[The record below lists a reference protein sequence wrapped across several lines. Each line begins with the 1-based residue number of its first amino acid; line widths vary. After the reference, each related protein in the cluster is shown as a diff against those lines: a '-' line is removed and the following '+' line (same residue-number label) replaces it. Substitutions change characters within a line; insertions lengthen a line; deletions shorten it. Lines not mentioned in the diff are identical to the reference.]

1 MDGKK
6 FVWAVIILAAI
17 GAAFAIC
24 TNQPKPEV
32 KPEVKAEAPA
42 AKVEAKAEEPKVE
55 AKAEEPKAEVKA
67 EEPKAEV
74 KEEAKAEEV
83 KAEEPKPEAEAK
95 AEEVKPEEPKAE
107 TEAKPEVK
115 EEEAKPEEK
124 PAEEPKAELG
134 LFALFSAKKAEA
146 AVKDTLVVAD
156 QYDPTTLD
164 PIGHNDYPTSRAC
177 SHIYDTLIFLNP
189 DGSLRPGLAEKWEFL
204 SDKDYKMYLRKG
216 VKFHNGEE
224 LKAEDVK
231 FSLERANTPAGS
243 HIHTYSQDLDY
254 VEIVDDYTV
263 ILHLKKVNFPF
274 FSSLVHS
281 WGNIVNKKAVEA
293 AGDDYG
299 MNPVG
304 TGPFKFVEWAKGDH
318 YTFERFDDYW
328 GNKAKFKTLIVRS
341 IPEPTNRTIELE
353 TGAVDI
359 AYPVTTIELKRVD
372 ENPEL
377 VLQRAVLPST
387 TYMGFNVHKKPFDDV
402 RVRQAISYALD
413 TVGIQRAIMR
423 GVGKTPRSLIPSVTK
438 YSIDGELPVH
448 VRDLEKAR
456 ELFSAAGIDP
466 SSISMIIRTNERK
479 ERVDMATIIQAQ
491 LAELGIKSEIM
502 QQEWGAYLNDLQKKE
517 HDVFLLGWGLSV
529 PDPDYAVAGLLESNA
544 GTNYTTFNDAK
555 LDEMLAKGRSLPDGE
570 ERAQV
575 YRDMQL
581 YINEQLPMVYLHN
594 DEAIAG
600 VRKVVKGFEVDPFE
614 VHSFRNVYFE
624 E

>member
-1 MDGKK
+1 MKK
-6 FVWAVIILAAI
+6 FHLIFTALVLVLSLAGSSLA
-17 GAAFAIC
+17 
-24 TNQPKPEV
+24 
-32 KPEVKAEAPA
+32 
-42 AKVEAKAEEPKVE
+42 
-55 AKAEEPKAEVKA
+55 
-67 EEPKAEV
+67 
-74 KEEAKAEEV
+74 
-83 KAEEPKPEAEAK
+83 
-95 AEEVKPEEPKAE
+95 
-107 TEAKPEVK
+107 
-115 EEEAKPEEK
+115 
-124 PAEEPKAELG
+124 
-134 LFALFSAKKAEA
+134 
-146 AVKDTLVVAD
+146 KDTLIVAD

-189 DGSLRPGLAEKWEFL
+189 DGTLRPGLAESWEFL
-204 SDKDYKMYLRKG
+204 TDKDYKMILRKG

-224 LKAEDVK
+224 MTAADVK

-263 ILHLKKVNFPF
+263 IIHLKKVNYPF

-281 WGNIVNKKAVEA
+281 WGNIVCKKAVEA

-304 TGPFKFVEWAKGDH
+304 TGPFKFKEWAKGDH

-328 GNKAKFKTLIVRS
+328 GNKAKFKTLTVRS

-359 AYPVTTIELKRVD
+359 AYPVTTIELARIE
-372 ENPEL
+372 ENSEL
-377 VLQRAVLPST
+377 ELQRKVLPST
-387 TYMGFNVHKKPFDDV
+387 TYMGFNVNKAPFNDL
-402 RVRQAISYALD
+402 RVRQAISLLLD
-413 TVGIQRAIMR
+413 TVNIQRAVFR
-423 GVGKTPRSLIPSVTK
+423 GVGQTPRSLIPEVTK
-438 YSIDGELPVH
+438 YSINNELPVH
-448 VRDLEKAR
+448 VRDVEAAKK
-456 ELFSAAGIDP
+456 LFAEAGVDP
-466 SSISMIIRTNERK
+466 STIKMVIRSNERK
-479 ERVDMATIIQAQ
+479 ERIDMATIIQAQ
-491 LAELGIKSEIM
+491 LAEVGIQSEIM
-502 QQEWGAYLNDLQKKE
+502 QQEWGAYLNDLQKKT

-544 GTNYTTFNDAK
+544 GTNYTGYSDPK

-570 ERAQV
+570 ERAKV
-575 YRDMQL
+575 YRDMQV
-581 YINEQLPMVYLHN
+581 YINENCPMIYLNN

>member
-1 MDGKK
+1 MKK
-6 FVWAVIILAAI
+6 FHLIFTALVLVLSLAGSSLA
-17 GAAFAIC
+17 
-24 TNQPKPEV
+24 
-32 KPEVKAEAPA
+32 
-42 AKVEAKAEEPKVE
+42 
-55 AKAEEPKAEVKA
+55 
-67 EEPKAEV
+67 
-74 KEEAKAEEV
+74 
-83 KAEEPKPEAEAK
+83 
-95 AEEVKPEEPKAE
+95 
-107 TEAKPEVK
+107 
-115 EEEAKPEEK
+115 
-124 PAEEPKAELG
+124 
-134 LFALFSAKKAEA
+134 
-146 AVKDTLVVAD
+146 KDTLVVAD

-189 DGSLRPGLAEKWEFL
+189 DGTLRPGLAESWEFL
-204 SDKDYKMYLRKG
+204 TDKDYKMILRKG

-224 LKAEDVK
+224 MTAADVK

-263 ILHLKKVNFPF
+263 IIHLKKVNYPF

-281 WGNIVNKKAVEA
+281 WGNIVCKKAVEA

-304 TGPFKFVEWAKGDH
+304 TGPFKFKEWAKGDH

-328 GNKAKFKTLIVRS
+328 GNKAKFKTLTVRS

-359 AYPVTTIELKRVD
+359 AYPVTTIELARIE

-377 VLQRAVLPST
+377 ELQRKVLPST
-387 TYMGFNVHKKPFDDV
+387 TYMGFNVNKAPFNDL
-402 RVRQAISYALD
+402 RVRQAISLLLD
-413 TVGIQRAIMR
+413 TVNIQRAVFR
-423 GVGKTPRSLIPSVTK
+423 GVGQTPRSLIPEVTK
-438 YSIDGELPVH
+438 YSINNELPVH
-448 VRDLEKAR
+448 VRDVEAAKK
-456 ELFSAAGIDP
+456 LFADAGVDP
-466 SSISMIIRTNERK
+466 STIKMVIRSNERK
-479 ERVDMATIIQAQ
+479 ERIDMATIIQAQ
-491 LAELGIKSEIM
+491 LAEVGIQSEIM
-502 QQEWGAYLNDLQKKE
+502 QQEWGAYLNDLQKKT

-544 GTNYTTFNDAK
+544 GTNYTGYNDPK

-570 ERAQV
+570 ERAKV
-575 YRDMQL
+575 YRVMQV
-581 YINEQLPMVYLHN
+581 YINENCPMIYLNN

>member
-1 MDGKK
+1 MKK
-6 FVWAVIILAAI
+6 FYCIFIALVLVFSLA
-17 GAAFAIC
+17 GASLA
-24 TNQPKPEV
+24 
-32 KPEVKAEAPA
+32 
-42 AKVEAKAEEPKVE
+42 
-55 AKAEEPKAEVKA
+55 
-67 EEPKAEV
+67 
-74 KEEAKAEEV
+74 
-83 KAEEPKPEAEAK
+83 
-95 AEEVKPEEPKAE
+95 
-107 TEAKPEVK
+107 
-115 EEEAKPEEK
+115 
-124 PAEEPKAELG
+124 
-134 LFALFSAKKAEA
+134 
-146 AVKDTLVVAD
+146 KDTLIVAD

-177 SHIYDTLIFLNP
+177 SHIYDTLVFLNP
-189 DGSLRPGLAEKWEFL
+189 DGTLRPGLAESWEFIT
-204 SDKDYKMYLRKG
+204 DKDYKMTLRKG

-224 LKAEDVK
+224 MTAADVK

-254 VEIVDDYTV
+254 VEIVDDYT
-263 ILHLKKVNFPF
+263 IIIHLKKVNYPF

-281 WGNIVNKKAVEA
+281 WGNIVCKKVVEA

-304 TGPFKFVEWAKGDH
+304 TGPFKFKEWAKGDH

-359 AYPVTTIELKRVD
+359 AYPVTTIELARIE

-377 VLQRAVLPST
+377 ELQRKVIPST
-387 TYMGFNVHKKPFDDV
+387 TYMGFNVNKAPFSDV
-402 RVRQAISYALD
+402 RVRHAISLLLD
-413 TVGIQRAIMR
+413 TVNIQRAVFR
-423 GVGKTPRSLIPSVTK
+423 GVGKNPRSLIPEVTK
-438 YSIDGELPVH
+438 YSINNELPAH
-448 VRDLEKAR
+448 VRDVEAAKK
-456 ELFSAAGIDP
+456 LFAEAGVDP
-466 SSISMIIRTNERK
+466 SKIKMIIRSNERK
-479 ERVDMATIIQAQ
+479 ERIDMATIIQAQ
-491 LAELGIKSEIM
+491 LAEVGIQSEIM
-502 QQEWGAYLNDLQKKE
+502 QQEWGAYLNDLQKKQ

-529 PDPDYAVAGLLESNA
+529 PDPDYAVSGLLESNA
-544 GTNYTTFNDAK
+544 GTNYTGYNDPK

-570 ERAQV
+570 ERAKV

-581 YINEQLPMVYLHN
+581 YINEQCPMIYLHN

>member
-1 MDGKK
+1 MCELSMRKFYYIMRIKTNHDKAIVMYNISIPYLNSRRLFTLKK
-6 FVWAVIILAAI
+6 FRLIFIALVLVFSLA
-17 GAAFAIC
+17 GASLA
-24 TNQPKPEV
+24 
-32 KPEVKAEAPA
+32 
-42 AKVEAKAEEPKVE
+42 
-55 AKAEEPKAEVKA
+55 
-67 EEPKAEV
+67 
-74 KEEAKAEEV
+74 
-83 KAEEPKPEAEAK
+83 
-95 AEEVKPEEPKAE
+95 
-107 TEAKPEVK
+107 
-115 EEEAKPEEK
+115 
-124 PAEEPKAELG
+124 
-134 LFALFSAKKAEA
+134 
-146 AVKDTLVVAD
+146 KDTLIVAD

-189 DGSLRPGLAEKWEFL
+189 DGTLRPGLAESWEFIT
-204 SDKDYKMYLRKG
+204 DKDYKMTLRKG

-224 LKAEDVK
+224 MTAADVK

-254 VEIVDDYTV
+254 VEIVDDYT
-263 ILHLKKVNFPF
+263 IIIHLKKVNYPF

-281 WGNIVNKKAVEA
+281 WGNIVCKKVVEA

-304 TGPFKFVEWAKGDH
+304 TGPFKFKEWAKGDH

-359 AYPVTTIELKRVD
+359 AYPVTTIELARID

-377 VLQRAVLPST
+377 ELQRKVIPST
-387 TYMGFNVHKKPFDDV
+387 TYMGFNVNKAPFSDV
-402 RVRQAISYALD
+402 RVRHAISLLLD
-413 TVGIQRAIMR
+413 TVNIQRAVFR
-423 GVGKTPRSLIPSVTK
+423 GVGKNPRSLIPEVTK
-438 YSIDGELPVH
+438 YSINNELPAH
-448 VRDLEKAR
+448 VRDVEAAKK
-456 ELFSAAGIDP
+456 LFAEAGVDP
-466 SSISMIIRTNERK
+466 SKIKLIIRSNERK
-479 ERVDMATIIQAQ
+479 ERIDMATIIQAQ
-491 LAELGIKSEIM
+491 LAEVGIQSEIM
-502 QQEWGAYLNDLQKKE
+502 QQEWGAYLNDLQKKQ

-529 PDPDYAVAGLLESNA
+529 PDPDYAVSGLLESNA
-544 GTNYTTFNDAK
+544 GTNYTGYNDPK

-570 ERAQV
+570 ERAKV

-581 YINEQLPMVYLHN
+581 YINEQCPMIYLHN

-600 VRKVVKGFEVDPFE
+600 VRKIVKGFEVDPFE

>member
-1 MDGKK
+1 E
-6 FVWAVIILAAI
+6 
-17 GAAFAIC
+17 
-24 TNQPKPEV
+24 EV
-32 KPEVKAEAPA
+32 KAEPEVKAE
-42 AKVEAKAEEPKVE
+42 
-55 AKAEEPKAEVKA
+55 EVKT
-67 EEPKAEV
+67 EP
-74 KEEAKAEEV
+74 EAKAEEV
-83 KAEEPKPEAEAK
+83 KAEPEAKAEEVKAEPEAK

-107 TEAKPEVK
+107 SEAKPEVK

-359 AYPVTTIELKRVD
+359 AYPVTTIELRRVD

-581 YINEQLPMVYLHN
+581 YINEQMPMVYLHN

>member
-1 MDGKK
+1 MDSKK
-6 FVWAVIILAAI
+6 IIWAVIIIAAI
-17 GAAFAIC
+17 GAAFAIF
-24 TNQPKPEV
+24 TNQPKPA
-32 KPEVKAEAPA
+32 AEQPAPA
-42 AKVEAKAEEPKVE
+42 AVEQKAEPAPAPKVE
-55 AKAEEPKAEVKA
+55 EP
-67 EEPKAEV
+67 
-74 KEEAKAEEV
+74 KAEEV
-83 KAEEPKPEAEAK
+83 KAEEAIPDATEEIKPDA
-95 AEEVKPEEPKAE
+95 
-107 TEAKPEVK
+107 K
-115 EEEAKPEEK
+115 EEEAKAEAEKAEEAA
-124 PAEEPKAELG
+124 PEEPKSEEPQAKNKLEFL
-134 LFALFSAKKAEA
+134 ATLFSAKKAEA
-146 AVKDTLVVAD
+146 ATKDTLIVAD
-156 QYDPTTLD
+156 QYDATTLD

-204 SDKDYKMYLRKG
+204 TDKDYKMYLRKG

-243 HIHTYSQDLDY
+243 HIHTYSQDLDN

-263 ILHLKKVNFPF
+263 ILHLKKVNYPF

-328 GNKAKFKTLIVRS
+328 GDKAKFKTLIVRS

-359 AYPVTTIELKRVD
+359 AYPVTTVELRRVE

-377 VLQRAVLPST
+377 VLQRAVIPST

-402 RVRQAISYALD
+402 RVRQAINLALD
-413 TVGIQRAIMR
+413 TVNIQRAVMR

-438 YSIDGELPVH
+438 YSIDSEIPVH

-456 ELFSAAGIDP
+456 ELFHEAGVDP
-466 SSISMIIRTNERK
+466 KSISLIIRTNERK
-479 ERVDMATIIQAQ
+479 ERVDIATIIQAQ
-491 LAELGIKSEIM
+491 LDELGIKSEIM

-555 LDEMLAKGRSLPDGE
+555 LDELLAKGRSLPDGE
-570 ERAQV
+570 ERASV
-575 YRDMQL
+575 YKEMQL
-581 YINEQLPMVYLHN
+581 YINEQCPMVYLHN

-600 VRKVVKGFEVDPFE
+600 VRNVVKGFEVDPFE
-614 VHSFRNVYFE
+614 VHSFRKVYFE
-624 E
+624 D

>member
-24 TNQPKPEV
+24 TNQPKPEAA
-32 KPEVKAEAPA
+32 KSAAEVKAEAPA
-42 AKVEAKAEEPKVE
+42 AKVE

-95 AEEVKPEEPKAE
+95 AEEVKAEEPKAE
-107 TEAKPEVK
+107 PEAKPEVK

-359 AYPVTTIELKRVD
+359 AYPVTTIELRRVD

-581 YINEQLPMVYLHN
+581 YINEQMPMVYLHN